1 MKEPYIIPRLNNANI
16 PMSHCAARPVPP
28 GSPSW
33 AHLAWQQ
40 GDPAAAASSL
50 RQLAGH
56 SIRARTFSTPRV
68 TGHFCCC
75 QHKTTGLT
83 AYIKKKKKKKSLLR
97 GLLYLLYLSSLSWR
111 ERCPT
116 VTAVP
121 NRLISV

>member
-16 PMSHCAARPVPP
+16 PMSPCAARPVPP
-28 GSPSW
+28 SSPSW

-83 AYIKKKKKKKSLLR
+83 AYIKKKKKKR
-97 GLLYLLYLSSLSWR
+97 VSSEGCFTFFTFRVFLGGN
-111 ERCPT
+111 
-116 VTAVP
+116 AVP
-121 NRLISV
+121 LSLPCRIG